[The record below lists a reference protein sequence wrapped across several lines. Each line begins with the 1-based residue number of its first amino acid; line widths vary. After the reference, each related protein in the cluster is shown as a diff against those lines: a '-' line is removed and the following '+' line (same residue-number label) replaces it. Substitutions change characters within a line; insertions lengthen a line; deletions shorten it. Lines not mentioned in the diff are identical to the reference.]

1 VVLSL
6 ACRIV
11 FVASATAGL
20 LLSASPSGAIVGG
33 VERNDGL
40 NHRSLMVLSSRGGV
54 CSGIVLAQDVVL
66 TAGHCVSGAPEHRLH
81 YRDEDGSPVLVVP
94 REKVVHPGFDAKA
107 IGARRRSID
116 LALVLLPEPLPARFV
131 PALLTAKRPAR
142 DMLVTVGG
150 YGVSREGEAR
160 TTGTYRSADLQTIE
174 PYGPSSILLWAEGR
188 GSAGACQ
195 GDSGGPLLL
204 GQAVVAVTAW
214 AGGESG
220 RACGGLTQG
229 ILVGPQ
235 RNWIDRI
242 TSDWKRTVRWE

>member
-1 VVLSL
+1 VNLSL
-6 ACRIV
+6 ARRTA
-11 FVASATAGL
+11 FVVSASVGL
-20 LLSASPSGAIVGG
+20 LLSSHPSGAIVGG
-33 VERNDGL
+33 SERNDGL
-40 NHRSLMVLSSRGGV
+40 HDRSLMVLSSRGGV

-81 YRDEDGSPVLVVP
+81 YRGEDGSPVLLVP
-94 REKVVHPGFDAKA
+94 REKIVHPGFDAKA
-107 IGARRRSID
+107 IGTRRRSID
-116 LALVLLPEPLPARFV
+116 LALVRLPEPLPARFV
-131 PALLTAKRPAR
+131 PAMLTARRPAK

-160 TTGTYRSADLQTIE
+160 TSGTYRSADLQAIE
-174 PYGPSSILLWAEGR
+174 PHGPSSILLWAEGR
-188 GSAGACQ
+188 GGAGACQ

-214 AGGESG
+214 AGGEGG

-235 RNWIDRI
+235 RDWIDRI
-242 TSDWKRTVRWE
+242 TGGWRRTVRWE